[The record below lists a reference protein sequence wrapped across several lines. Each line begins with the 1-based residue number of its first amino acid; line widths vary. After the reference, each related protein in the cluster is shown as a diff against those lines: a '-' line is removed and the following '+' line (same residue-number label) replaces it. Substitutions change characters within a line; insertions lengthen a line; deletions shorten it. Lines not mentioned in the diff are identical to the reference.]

1 MSHISLSLNKRLYKF
16 AKVYDQFFSMSNA
29 PFVLEPE
36 MIVKYTKRNN
46 LTPEQAQYLLERPH
60 YIYAS
65 QAVSILEGT
74 FNMRDYYRIR
84 SPDYYTKPLEEFLH
98 DELRKLGL
106 LEKRQQFAI
115 KQQIKLKQN
124 IRNVSALFV
133 HGEIKPGFVKLPD
146 DLTLCFLAQPFHAMT
161 SATNELIYQLQ
172 DDDASEYIMEN
183 PVCFSKLQ
191 NNDTYKNMVVYYP
204 GQMVPNAVFSPE
216 LSINKSNSDTIF
228 GYFSPS
234 DIAQKPVVYDTNQ
247 RKYII
252 QRHTPYIGLGRSS
265 VNDEETVKTYKSF
278 TLQQLIESTSIV
290 GKVSGV
296 VILNACRVNP
306 DATSYEHEIVSRYET
321 FMNIFNYVIDNC
333 ERVTASTYKAIYGNV
348 KSKYKHDLPY
358 YQHIMHNHIPFFDYR
373 LTPDFIFTKL
383 TAKITKTGF
392 PVSNVM
398 RSLIRRSFIL
408 DKILRRSSHANIISG
423 GHDKMLDLMRTRYS
437 SIDLATPKYLVTRIM
452 AYIDINETTAVLPL
466 LDVLIGD
473 QHIPNRLQY
482 LAEITESAVYK
493 SMNSVIDYIFDRVP
507 DILTKTQVINEVISY
522 YEANPD
528 MATDAHIQIGF
539 KMTKLILK
547 HAKLRN
553 SGNAYAKINQ
563 IFKLFKYPSLLSLLI
578 QQVEDVN
585 VLLGRTVNNGT
596 FKETVPFYFLVL
608 YILINYSKKHEM
620 RSIIKLLVEKRMNMD
635 ISQTTESGDKVY
647 IFPYLCGK
655 YADKYKLNTQR
666 DNNFHNLISALTSI
680 GAFTA
685 QPDNS
690 ACRNIVISA
699 LQTKCIPALKY
710 MMLFVYTPDNP
721 ATIDLFAD
729 IINLN
734 DELFI
739 SLLDY
744 IPYRPGHTFWD
755 KPTSD
760 GEYIRDLL
768 PTAMLA
774 RLDTQQQTTHTQT
787 RRRTKKNRQHE
798 LQYASGN
805 NNTGW
810 VDNNTI
816 FANKYSKAY
825 KTLRNKMGKYDYRV

>member
-1 MSHISLSLNKRLYKF
+1 
-16 AKVYDQFFSMSNA
+16 
-29 PFVLEPE
+29 
-36 MIVKYTKRNN
+36 
-46 LTPEQAQYLLERPH
+46 
-60 YIYAS
+60 
-65 QAVSILEGT
+65 
-74 FNMRDYYRIR
+74 
-84 SPDYYTKPLEEFLH
+84 
-98 DELRKLGL
+98 
-106 LEKRQQFAI
+106 
-115 KQQIKLKQN
+115 
-124 IRNVSALFV
+124 VSALFV
-133 HGEIKPGFVKLPD
+133 HGGIKPGFVKLPD

-172 DDDASEYIMEN
+172 DDDASEYLMEN

-191 NNDTYKNMVVYYP
+191 NNDTYRNMVVYYP
-204 GQMVPNAVFSPE
+204 GQMVPNAIFSPE
-216 LSINKSNSDTIF
+216 LSINKSDSDTITNTNTIF

-234 DIAQKPVVYDTNQ
+234 DIAQKPVTYDTK
-247 RKYII
+247 RREYIV
-252 QRHTPYIGLGRSS
+252 HGYTPYIGLGRSS

-278 TLQQLIESTSIV
+278 TLQELVDSTSIV

-296 VILNACRVNP
+296 VILNACRVNH

-333 ERVTASTYKAIYGNV
+333 ERVTASTYKAIYGNA
-348 KSKYKHDLPY
+348 KSAYKHDLPY
-358 YQHIMHNHIPFFDYR
+358 YQHVMHNHIPFFDYR

-398 RSLIRRSFIL
+398 WSLIRRSFIL

-423 GHDKMLDLMRTRYS
+423 GHDKMLDLMRARYS
-437 SIDLATPKYLVTRIM
+437 SIDLAAPKYLVTRIM

-507 DILTKTQVINEVISY
+507 DILTNTQLINEVISY

-528 MATDAHIQIGF
+528 MATDAHIQIGI
-539 KMTKLILK
+539 KMTNLILK

-596 FKETVPFYFLVL
+596 FKETVPFYFPVL
-608 YILINYSKKHEM
+608 YILINYTKKREM
-620 RSIIKLLVEKRMNMD
+620 RSIIKLMVEKRMNMD
-635 ISQTTESGDKVY
+635 MYQTVIHNDKVY
-647 IFPYLCGK
+647 IFPYLCGR

-666 DNNFHNLISALTSI
+666 DINFHNLISELTSI

-690 ACRNIVISA
+690 ECRDIVISA

-744 IPYRPGHTFWD
+744 MPYRITSRLWD

-768 PTAMLA
+768 PTAMLE
-774 RLDTQQQTTHTQT
+774 RLDTPTHTTHTKT
-787 RRRTKKNRQHE
+787 RRTKKHRQHE

-825 KTLRNKMGKYDYRV
+825 KTLRNKMGKYDYLV